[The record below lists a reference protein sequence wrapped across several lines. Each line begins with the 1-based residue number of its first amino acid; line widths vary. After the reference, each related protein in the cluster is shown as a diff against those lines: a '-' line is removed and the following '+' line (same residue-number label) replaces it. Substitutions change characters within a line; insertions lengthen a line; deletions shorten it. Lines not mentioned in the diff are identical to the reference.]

1 MPEKLQDYQEK
12 AMQFIMQF
20 SDVRKLGTLVFVVIA
35 LLITWSGVKVI
46 TTNYALQKDIAIMEQ
61 QNEVRRLQNR
71 NLELE
76 NKFYETDEYLELEAR
91 RHFGKALPGEAVWV
105 VPRDVALR
113 YVSEPTREAANDET
127 ITQRPSGARANFN
140 AWLDFLLHRRSTI
153 EG

>member
-91 RHFGKALPGEAVWV
+91 RHFGKALPGETVWV

-127 ITQRPSGARANFN
+127 ITQRPNGARANFN